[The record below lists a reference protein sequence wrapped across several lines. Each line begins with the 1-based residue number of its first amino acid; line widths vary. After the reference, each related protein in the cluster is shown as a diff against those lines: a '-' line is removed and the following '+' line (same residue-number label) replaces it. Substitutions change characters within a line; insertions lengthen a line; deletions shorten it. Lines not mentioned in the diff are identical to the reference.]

1 MFRRSHIYLWS
12 SLELHFCSRPVDADL
27 LFRAAL
33 ACAVVVLTPGP
44 AVLALLNLAAVRGRR
59 AGAGFIFGHLAGDL
73 LWTVLALV
81 ALVWLNVLSPVVF
94 IILGFFCGG
103 YLAYLGVKALFSK
116 ASSGKDIFNVKRPVF
131 LGLTFGLSNPKSYPV
146 TLSLFTA
153 LLGSRLND
161 LTLVHLPL
169 FLLVCFAGFLVA
181 DFILIWLIGLSI
193 VRNFYK
199 SYSLWITR
207 ATGLLFLY
215 FAGSVLW
222 HTLRR

>member
-1 MFRRSHIYLWS
+1 
-12 SLELHFCSRPVDADL
+12 VDANL

-44 AVLALLNLAAVRGRR
+44 AVLAVLNLAAARGRR

-73 LWTVLALV
+73 LWTLLALV
-81 ALVWLNVLSPVVF
+81 ALVWVNVLSPVVF
-94 IILGFFCGG
+94 ILLGLFCGG
-103 YLAYLGVKALFSK
+103 YLAYLGIKALLSN
-116 ASSGKDIFNVKRPVF
+116 ASNSQDIFNVKRPGL

-161 LTLVHLPL
+161 LTLAYLPL

-181 DFILIWLIGLSI
+181 DFVLIWLIGLGV
-193 VRNFYK
+193 VRMVYK
-199 SYSLWITR
+199 KYALWI
-207 ATGLLFLY
+207 AKGTGVLFLY
-215 FAGSVLW
+215 FAASVLW
-222 HTLRR
+222 HTLR

>member
-1 MFRRSHIYLWS
+1 
-12 SLELHFCSRPVDADL
+12 VDADL

-44 AVLALLNLAAVRGRR
+44 AVLAVLNLAAARGRR

-73 LWTVLALV
+73 LWTILALV
-81 ALVWLNVLSPVVF
+81 ALVWVNVLSPVVF
-94 IILGFFCGG
+94 FILGLFCGG
-103 YLAYLGVKALFSK
+103 YLAYLGVKALLSK
-116 ASSGKDIFNVKRPVF
+116 ASNSKDIFNVKRPDL

-161 LTLVHLPL
+161 LTVSHLPL
-169 FLLVCFAGFLVA
+169 FLVVCFAGFLVA
-181 DFILIWLIGLSI
+181 DFILIWLIGLKV
-193 VRNFYK
+193 VRWVYQK
-199 SYSLWITR
+199 YALWITR

-215 FAGSVLW
+215 FALSVLW
-222 HTLRR
+222 HTLRG

>member
-1 MFRRSHIYLWS
+1 MIYSFS
-12 SLELHFCSRPVDADL
+12 SYTHSRLVDADL

-44 AVLALLNLAAVRGRR
+44 AVLAVLNLAAVRGRR

-81 ALVWLNVLSPVVF
+81 ALVWVNVLSPVVF
-94 IILGFFCGG
+94 IILGLFCGG
-103 YLAYLGVKALFSK
+103 YLAYLGVKALLSK
-116 ASSGKDIFNVKRPVF
+116 SSNSKDIFNVKRPHL

-161 LTLVHLPL
+161 LTVSHLPL
-169 FLLVCFAGFLVA
+169 FLVVCFAGFLVA
-181 DFILIWLIGLSI
+181 DFILIWLIGLGV
-193 VRNFYK
+193 VRFIYQK
-199 SYSLWITR
+199 YALWITR

-222 HTLRR
+222 HTLKG

>member
-1 MFRRSHIYLWS
+1 M
-12 SLELHFCSRPVDADL
+12 DADL

-44 AVLALLNLAAVRGRR
+44 AVLAVLNLAAARGRR

-73 LWTVLALV
+73 LWTILALV
-81 ALVWLNVLSPVVF
+81 ALVWVNVLSPVVF
-94 IILGFFCGG
+94 FILGLFCGG
-103 YLAYLGVKALFSK
+103 YLAYLGVKALLSK
-116 ASSGKDIFNVKRPVF
+116 ASNSKDIFNVKRPDL

-161 LTLVHLPL
+161 LTVSHLPL
-169 FLLVCFAGFLVA
+169 FLVVCFAGFLVA
-181 DFILIWLIGLSI
+181 DFILIWLIGLKV
-193 VRNFYK
+193 VRWVYQK
-199 SYSLWITR
+199 YALWITR

-215 FAGSVLW
+215 FALSVLW
-222 HTLRR
+222 HTLRG

>member
-1 MFRRSHIYLWS
+1 M
-12 SLELHFCSRPVDADL
+12 

-44 AVLALLNLAAVRGRR
+44 AVLAVLNLAALRGRR

-81 ALVWLNVLSPVVF
+81 ALVWVNVLSPVVF
-94 IILGFFCGG
+94 IILGLFCGG
-103 YLAYLGVKALFSK
+103 YLAYLGIKALFSK
-116 ASSGKDIFNVKRPVF
+116 ASNSKDIFNVKHPAL
-131 LGLTFGLSNPKSYPV
+131 LGLIFGLSNPKSYPV

-161 LTLVHLPL
+161 LTLSHLPL
-169 FLLVCFAGFLVA
+169 FLVVCFVGFLVA
-181 DFILIWLIGLSI
+181 DFILIWLIGLGV
-193 VRNFYK
+193 VRTVYK
-199 SYSLWITR
+199 KYALWITR

-215 FAGSVLW
+215 FALSVLY
-222 HTLRR
+222 HSFKS

>member
-1 MFRRSHIYLWS
+1 M
-12 SLELHFCSRPVDADL
+12 DADL

-44 AVLALLNLAAVRGRR
+44 AVLAVLNLAAVRGRR
-59 AGAGFIFGHLAGDL
+59 AGAGFIFGHLVGDL
-73 LWTVLALV
+73 LWAILALV
-81 ALVWLNVLSPVVF
+81 ALVWVNVLSPVVF
-94 IILGFFCGG
+94 FILGLFCGG
-103 YLAYLGVKALFSK
+103 YLAYLGIKALFSK
-116 ASSGKDIFNVKRPVF
+116 ASNSKDIFNVKRPAL

-161 LTLVHLPL
+161 LTVSHLPL
-169 FLLVCFAGFLVA
+169 FLVVCFVGFLLA
-181 DFILIWLIGLSI
+181 DFVLIWLIGLEV
-193 VRNFYK
+193 VRWV
-199 SYSLWITR
+199 YSRYALWITR

-222 HTLRR
+222 HTLRG

>member
-1 MFRRSHIYLWS
+1 
-12 SLELHFCSRPVDADL
+12 VDADL

-44 AVLALLNLAAVRGRR
+44 AVLAVLNLAAVRGRR

-81 ALVWLNVLSPVVF
+81 ALVWVNVLSPIVF
-94 IILGFFCGG
+94 TLLGLFCGA
-103 YLAYLGVKALFSK
+103 YLAYLGIKALFSK
-116 ASSGKDIFNVKRPVF
+116 ASNSKDIFNVKRPAL

-161 LTLVHLPL
+161 LTLLHLPL
-169 FLLVCFAGFLVA
+169 FLVVCFAGFLVA
-181 DFILIWLIGLSI
+181 DLILIWLIGLDVVSS
-193 VRNFYK
+193 VYTRYA
-199 SYSLWITR
+199 LWITR
-207 ATGLLFLY
+207 STGVLFLY
-215 FAGSVLW
+215 FAFSVLW
-222 HTLRR
+222 HSFKT

>member
-1 MFRRSHIYLWS
+1 
-12 SLELHFCSRPVDADL
+12 VDVDL

-44 AVLALLNLAAVRGRR
+44 AVLAILNLAASRGRR
-59 AGAGFIFGHLAGDL
+59 MGAHFIFGHLAGDM
-73 LWTVLALV
+73 LWTVLALI
-81 ALVWLNVLSPVVF
+81 ALVWVNVLSPVVF
-94 IILGFFCGG
+94 IILGLFCGG
-103 YLAYLGVKALFSK
+103 YLAYLGIKALLSK
-116 ASSGKDIFNVKRPVF
+116 ASNSQDIFNVKRPAL

-161 LTLVHLPL
+161 LTLTHLPL

-181 DFILIWLIGLSI
+181 DFILIWLIGLGVI
-193 VRNFYK
+193 RVVYK
-199 SYSLWITR
+199 RYALWITR
-207 ATGLLFLY
+207 GTGFLFLY

-222 HTLRR
+222 HTVF

>member
-1 MFRRSHIYLWS
+1 LP
-12 SLELHFCSRPVDADL
+12 LHFQLLGFQLQCAFVDADL

-44 AVLALLNLAAVRGRR
+44 AVLAVLNLAAVRGRR
-59 AGAGFIFGHLAGDL
+59 AGAGFIFGHLTGDL

-81 ALVWLNVLSPVVF
+81 ALVWVNVLSPFVF
-94 IILGFFCGG
+94 IILGLFCGG
-103 YLAYLGVKALFSK
+103 YLGYLGIKAILSK
-116 ASSGKDIFNVKRPVF
+116 ANNNQDIFNVKHPALF
-131 LGLTFGLSNPKSYPV
+131 GLTFGLSNPKSYPV

-169 FLLVCFAGFLVA
+169 FLLVCFGGFLVA
-181 DFILIWLIGLSI
+181 DFILIWLIGLRI

-199 SYSLWITR
+199 RDSLWITR

-222 HTLRR
+222 HTLRH